1 MSQNVSVNVA
11 AFVSDIMV
19 VSSCINKGL
28 SCSLPAGMFLYTFF
42 LYALVYVSTYVYA
55 QV

>member
-1 MSQNVSVNVA
+1 MSQNVSVKVA
-11 AFVSDIMV
+11 ACVSDIMV

-28 SCSLPAGMFLYTFF
+28 ICSLPAGMILYRFF
-42 LYALVYVSTYVYA
+42 LYALVYVSTDVYA